1 MNRNSS
7 PGGHYP
13 LWRRIVKIVLWTA
26 MALVLLAA
34 GTLICTVSLLRPAH
48 LTPLVERVASSQL
61 RADVTAGRV
70 ALGLRATFPFLALE
84 VDSLTV
90 ISRDMREAPDSLRRS
105 LPAYADTLLSL
116 RALRGGISLTALA
129 AGEISLSD
137 IVIDEPAV
145 NVVLGPRG
153 LCNYNIVESDTTD
166 TATTEIPALRIT
178 RFEIRRPRPFRYFDG
193 SDPAAPDSL
202 TVELRPA
209 DLTSEG
215 APQYTLDFGGNLH
228 MPMLGEYN
236 LWELP
241 FSFDGGLRWDPAD
254 PSRLRLDNVSAAAAF
269 VRSRF
274 TADVDFAD
282 PLTLHE
288 LDFELQP
295 VPVDT
300 LLSCLSD
307 SMRREMPA
315 LAELHTDATVALA
328 VKLTRPFNTL
338 TDTIPWADVAVDI
351 PPCRA

>member
-166 TATTEIPALRIT
+166 TATTEIPA
-178 RFEIRRPRPFRYFDG
+178 
-193 SDPAAPDSL
+193 
-202 TVELRPA
+202 
-209 DLTSEG
+209 
-215 APQYTLDFGGNLH
+215 
-228 MPMLGEYN
+228 
-236 LWELP
+236 
-241 FSFDGGLRWDPAD
+241 
-254 PSRLRLDNVSAAAAF
+254 
-269 VRSRF
+269 
-274 TADVDFAD
+274 
-282 PLTLHE
+282 
-288 LDFELQP
+288 
-295 VPVDT
+295 
-300 LLSCLSD
+300 
-307 SMRREMPA
+307 
-315 LAELHTDATVALA
+315 
-328 VKLTRPFNTL
+328 
-338 TDTIPWADVAVDI
+338 
-351 PPCRA
+351 